1 MSKGLDMAS
10 KAINSEIEKKL
21 KDQGIKHAPELYK
34 YCKSR
39 VKNKTLNR
47 ALESDIANYVAK
59 QAEENLFNWQ
69 NS

>member
-1 MSKGLDMAS
+1 MAS
-10 KAINSEIEKKL
+10 KAINSEVEKKL
-21 KDQGIKHAPELYK
+21 LDHRIKHAPEVYK

>member
-1 MSKGLDMAS
+1 MAS
-10 KAINSEIEKKL
+10 KAINSETEKKL

-59 QAEENLFNWQ
+59 QTEENLFNWQ

>member
-1 MSKGLDMAS
+1 MAS

-34 YCKSR
+34 YRKSR